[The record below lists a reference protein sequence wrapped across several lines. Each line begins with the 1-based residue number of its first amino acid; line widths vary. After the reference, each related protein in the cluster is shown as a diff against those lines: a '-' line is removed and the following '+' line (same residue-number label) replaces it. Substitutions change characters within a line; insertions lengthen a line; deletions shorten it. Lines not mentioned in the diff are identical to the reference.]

1 LRPASVYRIDDLA
14 REAKTTVRNVRAYQ
28 DRGLLPPPRKQGRVA
43 LYDDRHLARLRH
55 IGDLLQR
62 GYTLAS
68 MKELLEAGVLGLVAE
83 VTGPWGDE
91 RPERATLEELAER
104 FGPELDQA
112 VLDQA
117 LRFGLVE
124 ADGSTFRVPS
134 PRLLAV
140 GAELLAVG
148 VPVDGAFEHLA
159 LLRAD
164 MERIATRFVKLTAE
178 HVLRKNEAPAMTE
191 LVKRLK
197 PLAQVAVDAELARA
211 MRNEA
216 TRVARA
222 RLKTHARTVAG
233 APAHRRV
240 REPTQ

>member
-1 LRPASVYRIDDLA
+1 MSGAGVYRIDDLA

-43 LYDDRHLARLRH
+43 LYDERHLARLRH

-83 VTGPWGDE
+83 VAAPWGDE
-91 RPERATLEELAER
+91 VPQQATLAELAGR

-117 LRFGLVE
+117 LRFGVVE
-124 ADGSTFRVPS
+124 AEGSAFRVPS

-148 VPVDGAFEHLA
+148 VPVGGAF
-159 LLRAD
+159 
-164 MERIATRFVKLTAE
+164 
-178 HVLRKNEAPAMTE
+178 
-191 LVKRLK
+191 
-197 PLAQVAVDAELARA
+197 ELARA
-211 MRNEA
+211 MR
-216 TRVARA
+216 RVARA
-222 RLKTHARTVAG
+222 RVKTHARTVAG
-233 APAHRRV
+233 ASGHRRRL
-240 REPTQ
+240 REPKHG